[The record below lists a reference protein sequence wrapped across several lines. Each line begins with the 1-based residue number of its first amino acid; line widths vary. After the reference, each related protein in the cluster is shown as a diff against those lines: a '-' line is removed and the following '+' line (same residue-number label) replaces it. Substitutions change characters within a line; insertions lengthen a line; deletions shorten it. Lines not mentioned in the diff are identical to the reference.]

1 MPDRRQAD
9 DVSELSFDCVDVQP
23 DRYAAGPTLLFRLRI
38 AETTGAAIH
47 SMALRCQIRIEPH
60 RRRYDEGEIER
71 LRDLFGDG
79 SRWGET
85 LKPMQLATLSVMV
98 PSFMGS
104 VEVEMPVACTYD
116 QEIASAKYFEGL
128 LDGEIPLL
136 LLFSGTVFAKGGS
149 GFSVDQ
155 VPWHKEAQYRLPVA
169 VWKEAMDLHFPGQA
183 WMRVRKETFDSLQRF
198 KSKRALLTW
207 DDALEALLKEAGEAT

>member
-1 MPDRRQAD
+1 M
-9 DVSELSFDCVDVQP
+9 SELSFDCVDVQP

-98 PSFMGS
+98 PSFTGS

-183 WMRVRKETFDSLQRF
+183 WMRVRKETFDSLQGF

>member
-1 MPDRRQAD
+1 M
-9 DVSELSFDCVDVQP
+9 SELSFDCVDVQP
-23 DRYAAGPTLLFRLRI
+23 DRFAAGPTLLFRLRI

-47 SMALRCQIRIEPH
+47 SMALRCQIRIEPQ
-60 RRRYDEGEIER
+60 RRRYEEGEIER
-71 LRDLFGDG
+71 LGDLFGDG
-79 SRWGET
+79 SRWSET

-116 QEIASAKYFEGL
+116 QEIASAKYFDGL
-128 LDGEIPLL
+128 LDGEVPLL
-136 LLFSGTVFAKGGS
+136 LLFSGTVFAKGVS

-183 WMRVRKETFDSLQRF
+183 WIRMSKETLDSLQRF
-198 KSKRALLTW
+198 RSRRVLLTW
-207 DDALEALLKEAGEAT
+207 DDTLEALLKEAGEEGT

>member
-1 MPDRRQAD
+1 
-9 DVSELSFDCVDVQP
+9 VSELSFDCVDVQP

-47 SMALRCQIRIEPH
+47 SISLRCQIRIEPQ
-60 RRRYDEGEIER
+60 RRRYEEGETER
-71 LRDLFGDG
+71 LADLFGEG
-79 SRWGET
+79 PRWGET

-98 PSFMGS
+98 PSFTGS
-104 VEVEMPVACTYD
+104 VEVEMPVPCTYD
-116 QEIASAKYFEGL
+116 QEIASSRYFEGL

-183 WMRVRKETFDSLQRF
+183 WIRMRRETLDSLQRF
-198 KSKRALLTW
+198 KSKRVLPTW
-207 DDALEALLKEAGEAT
+207 DDTLEALLKEAGEET